1 MAKKEKRKPAK
12 LQNLKYRYNK
22 AMKLG
27 DFQEAKKINSYA
39 KSVHGANIDEE
50 YHAKLE
56 QKADPKDPFGL
67 GKISKNKRI
76 KYG

>member
-1 MAKKEKRKPAK
+1 MARKPAK
-12 LQNLKYRYNK
+12 LQGLRYRYNK

-27 DFQEAKKINSYA
+27 KFNEAKKIDAYA
-39 KSVHGANIDEE
+39 KSVHGSSIDEE

-56 QKADPKDPFGL
+56 QKQDPKDPFGL
-67 GKISKNKRI
+67 GKTQKNRRI